1 MRNAKLSWFVKIK
14 ICLRM
19 SINNKKL
26 NRTSKVIHFSIS
38 VLVGFLLSALA
49 TKIID
54 DMDQG
59 KPAPSLY
66 KFQEEEGI
74 ESLQNRKHLFDLQQK
89 TAKTALDSTQDQL
102 KLVDQDI
109 EGIKKSFENWV
120 ETNVNVSSE
129 STDKDIVKEKA
140 LYLDSLYAAKQSL
153 AKSITSQKGELKK
166 LKEQENRVDDQIANL
181 KTVARQKYNEAYES
195 YSIEIFLWRL
205 LFAMPLLGL
214 SVFLVIKKRKH
225 KYWPIFRGVIFF
237 GLYVFFVGLLPY
249 MPSFGGYIRYIV
261 GIILT
266 IGLGIYAINQLAK
279 YMKRRKEE
287 LAVSVQERTKN
298 LKTEEAEKALNNHNC
313 PSCGKDFMLQDIE
326 VKANGEVKEG
336 SKISK
341 NCRHCGL
348 ELFKKCGN
356 CSITVYAHFPFCH
369 SCGNEHDKMQIKI
382 AE

>member
-1 MRNAKLSWFVKIK
+1 
-14 ICLRM
+14 M

-26 NRTSKVIHFSIS
+26 NRTSKVIHFSLS

-74 ESLQNRKHLFDLQQK
+74 ESLQNRKHFFDLQQK

-166 LKEQENRVDDQIANL
+166 LKEQENRVDDQISNL
-181 KTVARQKYNEAYES
+181 KTVAVS
-195 YSIEIFLWRL
+195 YTHLT
-205 LFAMPLLGL
+205 
-214 SVFLVIKKRKH
+214 
-225 KYWPIFRGVIFF
+225 
-237 GLYVFFVGLLPY
+237 LPTT
-249 MPSFGGYIRYIV
+249 SRV
-261 GIILT
+261 
-266 IGLGIYAINQLAK
+266 
-279 YMKRRKEE
+279 
-287 LAVSVQERTKN
+287 
-298 LKTEEAEKALNNHNC
+298 
-313 PSCGKDFMLQDIE
+313 
-326 VKANGEVKEG
+326 
-336 SKISK
+336 
-341 NCRHCGL
+341 
-348 ELFKKCGN
+348 
-356 CSITVYAHFPFCH
+356 
-369 SCGNEHDKMQIKI
+369 
-382 AE
+382 